1 MSVFSSLLISFIAG
15 ISTVL
20 GSFIIF
26 FNIKN
31 NNINKFITFCLSFSI
46 AIMIG
51 ISITDLI
58 PTSLFDIL
66 LSIPTPLCYLII
78 LLSFCFGILIIF
90 IINKLMKNN
99 NDSLYKLGILSMI
112 ALIIHN
118 FPEGIATF
126 MGSME
131 DASLG
136 IKLGIAIM
144 FHNIPEG
151 ISIAVPIYYATG
163 SKKKAILHTFLSGI
177 AEPLGAILAFIFLKN
192 YINSLMISIILLFV
206 AGIMITLSIEEMLP
220 KAISYKEHKYI
231 YIGLVIGIL
240 IILLNHFLF

>member
-78 LLSFCFGILIIF
+78 LLSFCLGILIIF
-90 IINKLMKNN
+90 IINKLMYNN

-220 KAISYKEHKYI
+220 KAISYKEHKFI
-231 YIGLVIGIL
+231 YLGLIIGIL
-240 IILLNHFLF
+240 IILLNHFIF